1 MAQIQEPPSAYNAK
15 YPYNQTT
22 VSESGHI
29 TMVDD
34 TPGAEV
40 MRWQHKAGTF
50 TEWQPDGTE
59 VHHIIGKGYY
69 ITESDGNVIING
81 ACNVNIKGQ
90 AAVTFQDDVF
100 VNYQGNV
107 NEVAEKDYSLLVKG
121 EYSVTTGGN
130 LNLNAMGQLSGIYV
144 QAGDRMILNTDLSVT
159 GQVLADDI
167 HSQGGVTAGT
177 GIHAGLPGS
186 LNPIAGISTLGG
198 INVGIPGPTVP
209 GTVTATVLVT
219 APAIIGSVITYGT
232 ILMDPEGGAPL
243 IRAIYDSHTHAYH
256 PGPGGLAPT
265 APPIAQ
271 LP

>member
-1 MAQIQEPPSAYNAK
+1 MAQIQEPPSAYNGK
-15 YPYNQTT
+15 YPYNQTS
-22 VSESGHI
+22 VSESGHV

-34 TPGAEV
+34 TPGSEI

-59 VHHIIGKGYY
+59 VHHIVGKGYY
-69 ITESDGNVIING
+69 ITESDGNVLING
-81 ACNVNIKGQ
+81 ACNINIVGQ
-90 AAVTFQDDVF
+90 ASLTFQNDVT

-121 EYSVTTGGN
+121 EYTVSSSGN

-144 QAGDRMILNTDLSVT
+144 QAGDRMILNTDLSVS

-177 GIHAGLPGS
+177 GIHAGIPGS
-186 LNPIAGISTLGG
+186 VNPVAGISTLGG
-198 INVGIPGPTVP
+198 VNVGIPGPTVP

-219 APAIIGSVITYGT
+219 APAIIGSVITYGA

-243 IRAIYDSHTHAYH
+243 IRAIYDSHTHIDSK
-256 PGPGGLAPT
+256 GGLTTPPLAPM
-265 APPIAQ
+265 P
-271 LP
+271 

>member
-1 MAQIQEPPSAYNAK
+1 MAQIQEPPSAYNGK
-15 YPYNQTT
+15 YPNNNTT
-22 VSESGHI
+22 VSKSGHI

-34 TPGAEV
+34 TPGSEI

-81 ACNVNIKGQ
+81 ACNVSIKGKS
-90 AAVTFQDDVF
+90 AITFQDDVF

-130 LNLNAMGQLSGIYV
+130 LNLNAMGQLSGVYV
-144 QAGDRMILNTDLSVT
+144 QAGDSMFLNTDLNVT
-159 GQVLADDI
+159 GQVLADDL

-177 GIHAGLPGS
+177 GIHAGVPGS
-186 LNPIAGISTLGG
+186 VNPIAGISTLGG

-219 APAIIGSVITYGT
+219 APAVIGSVITYGAV
-232 ILMDPEGGAPL
+232 LMDPEGGAPF
-243 IRAIYDSHTHAYH
+243 IRTIYDSHIHAVLSKDF
-256 PGPGGLAPT
+256 GVTGVPT
-265 APPIAQ
+265 PLMP
-271 LP
+271 